1 MNDTSVQRYS
11 VLASAIS
18 CRRLTVEVTETD
30 ATHTDGR
37 TIYIANTTD
46 DADVRDAVVVQSA
59 LLAAGSF
66 QKDRMSRLSRHR
78 QTVAERYLVF
88 ELGRIAVQLEG
99 FLPARAV
106 GRVKAHGIQCVSSSG
121 DESLRRALG
130 REPIPSLPIWAGTV
144 KPSRLRRADE
154 ADLRASPTDK
164 DLEGLGQLE
173 EMAPQP
179 EDSPDDDADES
190 KIVNLLSAPGMSN
203 PLGEALQK
211 LLGMGRSGLDKNQ
224 GNAELPVTKQRFGS
238 VGRNARR
245 SRISQMVTAM
255 FDMPPVAGVRYPE
268 WDCRK
273 GIYRLDWCTVAEY
286 DPAERDSPSELSAG
300 GSSLQ
305 RPLARVGIEAERH
318 RRQSEGDSLDLSAL
332 VDYESDRRRGE
343 HPDPEIYE
351 SSRLTKRDLSVLVLL
366 DCSGSTAE
374 ESSGHVVFEEE
385 RQLAGDLTAGLE
397 RLGDRVGTYGFYS
410 RGKDAVKFLRIKD
423 FSARF
428 DAAAKRRLGWVQP
441 SGFTRMGAAI
451 RHSAHV
457 LETQALAKN
466 MVLLVIGDGLPYDD
480 GYEDHYARADARQ
493 AIHETMRRGI
503 GVVGIGIRSSTEP
516 EVLEDVWSDAS
527 FRVIGESSDVRRH
540 LRGLLL
546 NALALTRSNGRRR
559 DLVTEEHH
567 MHLRSLHATK
577 HGKLNSY
584 V

>member
-1 MNDTSVQRYS
+1 MIDTSVQRYA
-11 VLASAIS
+11 VLASAIAS
-18 CRRLTVEVTETD
+18 RPLDVQAIENHHTY
-30 ATHTDGR
+30 TDGR
-37 TIYIANTTD
+37 TIYIASATD
-46 DADVRDAVVVQSA
+46 DADVRDAVVVQAA

-66 QKDRMSRLSRHR
+66 QKDRMTRLSRHR
-78 QTVAERYLVF
+78 QTVADRYLVF
-88 ELGRIAVQLEG
+88 ELGRIAAQLDQ
-99 FLPARAV
+99 FLPARTVMRIEAL
-106 GRVKAHGIQCVSSSG
+106 GIQPVSFSS
-121 DESLRRALG
+121 EQSLRRALS
-130 REPIPSLPIWAGTV
+130 REPAPALPDWAGTV
-144 KPSRLRRADE
+144 KPSRLRRASESDV
-154 ADLRASPTDK
+154 RASPTDK
-164 DLEGLGQLE
+164 DLEHLGQLE

-203 PLGEALQK
+203 PLGDALQK

-224 GNAELPVTKQRFGS
+224 GGAELPVAKQRFGH
-238 VGRNARR
+238 VGRNARK
-245 SRISQMVTAM
+245 SRIGQMMTAILETT
-255 FDMPPVAGVRYPE
+255 PVAGIRYPE
-268 WDCRK
+268 WDCHK
-273 GIYRLDWCTVAEY
+273 GVYRPDWCTVADF
-286 DPAERDSPSELSAG
+286 DPAETDSASEMRAG
-300 GSSLQ
+300 GGSLQ
-305 RPLARVGIEAERH
+305 RPLARVGIEPERH

-332 VDYESDRRRGE
+332 VDYESDRRRGD
-343 HPDPEIYE
+343 HSDPNIYE

-480 GYEDHYARADARQ
+480 GYEDRYARADARQ
-493 AIHETMRRGI
+493 AIAETMRRGI

-527 FRVIGESSDVRRH
+527 FRVIGESGDVRRH

-546 NALALTRSNGRRR
+546 NALAVTRSNGRRR
-559 DLVTEEHH
+559 ELVTEEHH
-567 MHLRSLHATK
+567 MHLRSLHATT